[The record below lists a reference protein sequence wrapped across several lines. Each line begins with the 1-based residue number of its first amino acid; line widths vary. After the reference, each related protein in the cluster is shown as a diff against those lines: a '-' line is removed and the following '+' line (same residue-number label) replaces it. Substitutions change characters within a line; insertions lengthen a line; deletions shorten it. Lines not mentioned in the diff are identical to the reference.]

1 MPVLLLAAFSLLG
14 AGYIAL
20 TVHGDFTFSFVL
32 KILPLLL
39 LLAYVLKRQG
49 KAQGALLAAL
59 LFCML
64 GDVLLALDG
73 NALFVYGLGA
83 FLLGHLAYLINL
95 RPFQRFYAALL
106 LPYLA
111 VAGIIVSLMW
121 PQLGAMALP
130 VLVYITVI
138 LTMSFATWCSR
149 ASNVWLISGGLLFI
163 SSDALIGLNK
173 FYQPLPYAGT
183 LIMLT
188 YYGAQYL
195 LVMGF
200 VTGPRI
206 NGPDKSTD
214 SLNR

>member
-1 MPVLLLAAFSLLG
+1 MLVTLQ
-14 AGYIAL
+14 
-20 TVHGDFTFSFVL
+20 GDFAFSFVL

-39 LLAYVLKRQG
+39 LLAFVLKRRGQ
-49 KAQGALLAAL
+49 AQGALIAAL

-64 GDVLLALDG
+64 GDVLLAIDG

-83 FLLGHLAYLINL
+83 FLLGHLAYLVNL

-111 VAGIIVSLMW
+111 VAGMIVSLMW
-121 PQLGAMALP
+121 PQLGVMTLP
-130 VLVYITVI
+130 VLVYISVI
-138 LTMSFATWCSR
+138 LTMSFATWCSAR
-149 ASNVWLISGGLLFI
+149 SNAWLILGGLLFI

-188 YYGAQYL
+188 YYAAQYL

-200 VTGPRI
+200 IAGPRA
-206 NGPDKSTD
+206 NGPDTNAG